1 MTHPET
7 NPSVATTWT
16 HPPRERTIR
25 TEGVSR
31 DAPLRGGKMHIVSTS
46 LARCSL
52 GKRDQFLG
60 LALEGMKLFE
70 RHGAAHARLLQAH
83 SAGQGSDVYA
93 LTNEFDSAEAYGGF
107 VDDLYHDAEFEAF
120 MARITGPDSGLTI
133 VSRTL
138 ETEVP
143 LDRSGPA
150 QHGAIVS
157 AYIGRPEQGRF
168 EDCRE
173 LARRLFSFVEAHGGS
188 NCRLFELDSAGA
200 RTGELM
206 ARWEFETMHA
216 YGRAL
221 DAWGTDPEA
230 QSLVGWLR
238 GPDAPITLTW
248 SGLYR
253 DLHM

>member
-1 MTHPET
+1 M
-7 NPSVATTWT
+7 
-16 HPPRERTIR
+16 RT
-25 TEGVSR
+25 
-31 DAPLRGGKMHIVSTS
+31 VSTS
-46 LARCSL
+46 LTRCPP

-70 RHGAAHARLLQAH
+70 RHGAAQARLLQAH
-83 SAGQGSDVYA
+83 SAGQASDVYA
-93 LTNEFDSAEAYGGF
+93 LTNEFESAEAYGKF
-107 VDDLYHDAEFEAF
+107 VEDLYRDAEFEAL
-120 MARITGPDSGLTI
+120 MARITGPDSALMI

-157 AYIGRPEQGRF
+157 AYIGRPERGRF
-168 EDCRE
+168 EDSCE
-173 LARRLFSFVEAHGGS
+173 LARRVFSFVEAHGAS
-188 NCRLFELDSAGA
+188 NCRLFQLDSAGA

-206 ARWEFETMHA
+206 ARWEFETMPA

-221 DAWGTDPEA
+221 DAWGADPEG
-230 QSLVGWLR
+230 QSLAAWLR
-238 GPDAPITLTW
+238 GTDAPITLTW